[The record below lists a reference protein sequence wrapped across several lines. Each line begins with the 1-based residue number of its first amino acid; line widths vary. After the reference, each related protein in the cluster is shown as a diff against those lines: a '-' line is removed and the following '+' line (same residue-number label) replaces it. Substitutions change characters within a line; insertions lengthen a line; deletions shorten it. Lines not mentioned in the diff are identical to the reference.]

1 MTSILDRPGPP
12 PDVTVRYGPL
22 PEHVIDLRLPAR
34 TSGEAPLIVLVHGGY
49 WRPGHDRTYLRPM
62 AHALAACGYVVAM
75 PEYRRAGMAPDW
87 TGTFDDVAAMC
98 DQVAGLA
105 GEHGADRERITWA
118 GHSAGGHLALWA
130 AARPYFPAG
139 SPWHGPCDAAHIV
152 SLAGVNSLR
161 LCAEWNLDDGAAQ
174 NLLGGGPDDVPER
187 YAVTDP
193 GALTPPSVPVTLV
206 HGTDDD
212 RVPVGM
218 SRATGIG
225 RLTELP
231 GAGHFDL
238 VDPHSRYWPRVLAAL
253 TGTF

>member
-1 MTSILDRPGPP
+1 
-12 PDVTVRYGPL
+12 VRYGPL
-22 PEHVIDLRLPAR
+22 PEHVIDLRLPAE
-34 TSGEAPLIVLVHGGY
+34 TPAPLIVLFHGGY
-49 WRPGHDRTYLRPM
+49 WRPRYDRTYLRPM

-75 PEYRRAGMAPDW
+75 PEYRRAGMAREW
-87 TGTFDDVAAMC
+87 TATFDDVAAAC
-98 DQVAGLA
+98 DQAGQLA
-105 GEHGADRERITWA
+105 GAHGADRDAIIWA

-130 AARPYFPAG
+130 ASRPWFPAG
-139 SPWHGPCDAAHIV
+139 SQWHGRCDATRVV

-174 NLLGGGPDDVPER
+174 NLLGGGPADVPER
-187 YAVTDP
+187 YAVADP
-193 GALTPPSVPVTLV
+193 ASLTPPSVPVTLV
-206 HGTDDD
+206 HGTADD

-238 VDPHSRYWPRVLAAL
+238 VDPHSPYWPRVLAAV
-253 TGTF
+253 TENF